1 MKKILVIRLS
11 SLGDVVLT
19 APILYAMRKKA
30 GVEVHLLTKPK
41 MGDLLHGGEAAD
53 KFYTLGEDGL
63 STKLKAEKYD
73 GVLDLHCNF
82 RSYWVRF
89 FLLLTSSLNSNS
101 FLIRDALVSGWL
113 KIVRGQGYNKKRFMR
128 WLYVKSK
135 SPQFKVSHV
144 QERYAEASNLLMDE
158 LGGEKFEIN
167 DWATGLPEHPRNCE
181 DLKASVQDPKTS
193 LQGSAGNQDFLPTNS
208 PLNYG
213 VAILGGTYETK
224 KIPKSVWTDVFQ
236 QDNRKW
242 YLIGGN
248 NEKGLA
254 GELVAEFADQLIDG
268 VGVFD
273 LETSSRCI
281 SFSDV
286 VVGGDTGF
294 SHVAAAYNKPLLV
307 IWGSTDPGLGFAA
320 GYKNKNV
327 LHLLPKNLSCH
338 PCSKLG
344 YDACPKGHF
353 RCMKDYSAQE
363 IKLLL
368 QKLQANSLG
377 GH

>member
-19 APILYAMRKKA
+19 APILTAMRTVA
-30 GVEVHLLTKPK
+30 GIEVHLLTKPK
-41 MGDLLHGGEAAD
+41 MGDLLYGGAAVDNFYTWGEADLMA
-53 KFYTLGEDGL
+53 
-63 STKLKAEKYD
+63 KLKAVKYD

-82 RSYWVRF
+82 RSYWARLILF
-89 FLLLTSSLNSNS
+89 RSSISLGIDR
-101 FLIRDALVSGWL
+101 LIRGSFASGGSKML
-113 KIVRGQGYNKKRFMR
+113 KVQGYEKKRFTR
-128 WLYVKSK
+128 WLYVKTK

-144 QERYAEASNLLMDE
+144 QERYLYAANQLMKR
-158 LGGEKFEIN
+158 LGCGGIEIS
-167 DWATGLPEHPRNCE
+167 DWSVGLPQYSGFSE
-181 DLKASVQDPKTS
+181 DSQKFVPGDISTFGEANFP
-193 LQGSAGNQDFLPTNS
+193 GS
-208 PLNYG
+208 YG

-224 KIPKSVWTDVFQ
+224 KIPKSVWQDIFS
-236 QDNRKW
+236 QDNNNW
-242 YLIGGN
+242 YLIGGA

-254 GELVAEFADQLIDG
+254 LELVAEFGDRLIDG

-281 SFSDV
+281 ALSDFV
-286 VVGGDTGF
+286 IGGDTGF
-294 SHVAAAYNKPLLV
+294 SHVAATYNKPLLV

-320 GYKNKNV
+320 GYNNNTV
-327 LHLLPKNLSCH
+327 LHLVSKDLSCH

-344 YDACPKGHF
+344 FDACPKGHF
-353 RCMKDYSAQE
+353 RCMKGYSAQE

>member
-19 APILYAMRKKA
+19 APVLFALRKQL

-41 MGDLLHGGEAAD
+41 MGDLLHGGAAVD
-53 KFYTLGEDGL
+53 KFYTWGETGL
-63 STKLKAEKYD
+63 MSKLKAEKYD
-73 GVLDLHCNF
+73 GILDLHCNF
-82 RSYWVRF
+82 RSYWSRLIL
-89 FLLLTSSLNSNS
+89 FLSSISQGIDR
-101 FLIRDALVSGWL
+101 LIRGFFSSGGSKML
-113 KIVRGQGYNKKRFMR
+113 KVQGYEKRRFTR
-128 WLYVKSK
+128 WLYVKTK

-144 QERYAEASNLLMDE
+144 QERYLDAANQLMKG
-158 LGGEKFEIN
+158 LGCGGIEIR
-167 DWATGLPEHPRNCE
+167 DWSVGLPLYSGVSE
-181 DLKASVQDPKTS
+181 DSQRVVPGDISTFGEANFP
-193 LQGSAGNQDFLPTNS
+193 GS
-208 PLNYG
+208 YG

-224 KIPKSVWTDVFQ
+224 KIPKTVWQDIFS
-236 QDNRKW
+236 QDNNNW
-242 YLIGGN
+242 YLIGGA

-254 GELVAEFADQLIDG
+254 LELVAEFGNRLFDG
-268 VGVFD
+268 VGIFD

-281 SFSDV
+281 ALCDV

-294 SHVAAAYNKPLLV
+294 SHVAAAYNKPLLL

-320 GYKNKNV
+320 GFENNNV
-327 LHLLPKNLSCH
+327 LHLLPKDLSCH

-344 YDACPKGHF
+344 FDACPQGHF
-353 RCMKDYSAQE
+353 RCMKGYSAQE

>member
-19 APILYAMRKKA
+19 TPILYAMRKKA

-53 KFYTLGEDGL
+53 KFYTLGEAGL
-63 STKLKAEKYD
+63 TAQLRAEKYD
-73 GVLDLHCNF
+73 GILDLHCNF

-89 FLLLTSSLNSNS
+89 VLLLTFS
-101 FLIRDALVSGWL
+101 V
-113 KIVRGQGYNKKRFMR
+113 GYKKKRLMR
-128 WLYVKSK
+128 WLFVKTK
-135 SPQFKVSHV
+135 SPRFKVSHV
-144 QERYAEASNLLMDE
+144 QERYLEAARNLIKK

-167 DWATGLPEHPRNCE
+167 DWATGLPEHPRNFE
-181 DLKASVQDPKTS
+181 DPKAPVQDPKAS
-193 LQGSAGNQDFLPTNS
+193 LKGSTGNQDFLPTNS

-224 KIPKSVWTDVFQ
+224 KIPKSVWIDVFQ

-254 GELVAEFADQLIDG
+254 GELVEEFTDQLIDG

-281 SFSDV
+281 ALSDV

-327 LHLLPKNLSCH
+327 LHLLPKDLSCH

-344 YDACPKGHF
+344 FDACPQGHF
-353 RCMKDYSAQE
+353 RCMKGYSAQE

>member
-41 MGDLLHGGEAAD
+41 MGDLLHGGEAAE
-53 KFYTLGEDGL
+53 KFYTLGEVGL
-63 STKLKAEKYD
+63 SAKLKAEKYD

-89 FLLLTSSLNSNS
+89 LLLFTIS
-101 FLIRDALVSGWL
+101 V
-113 KIVRGQGYNKKRFMR
+113 GYNKKRFTR
-128 WLYVKSK
+128 LLYVKSK

-144 QERYAEASNLLMDE
+144 QERYADAANLLMDE

-167 DWATGLPEHPRNCE
+167 VWAIGLPEHPRNCE
-181 DLKASVQDPKTS
+181 DPKAS

-224 KIPKSVWTDVFQ
+224 KIPKSVWIDVFQ

-248 NEKGLA
+248 NEKELA

-281 SFSDV
+281 ALSDV

-344 YDACPKGHF
+344 FDACPKGHF

>member
-19 APILYAMRKKA
+19 APILFAMRKKA

-41 MGDLLHGGEAAD
+41 MGDLLRGGEAVD
-53 KFYTLGEDGL
+53 QFYNWGEDGL
-63 STKLKAEKYD
+63 LAKLKAEKYD

-82 RSYWVRF
+82 RSYWVLLNLF
-89 FLLLTSSLNSNS
+89 FGTSRVYQL
-101 FLIRDALVSGWL
+101 DWPGE
-113 KIVRGQGYNKKRFMR
+113 GYKKKRLMR
-128 WLYVKSK
+128 WLFVKTK
-135 SPQFKVSHV
+135 SPRFKVSHV
-144 QERYAEASNLLMDE
+144 QERYLEAARNLIKK

-167 DWATGLPEHPRNCE
+167 DWATGLPEQPRNCE
-181 DLKASVQDPKTS
+181 NPKASVQDPKAS
-193 LQGSAGNQDFLPTNS
+193 LQGSVGNQDFSPINS

-224 KIPKSVWTDVFQ
+224 KIPKSVWIDVFQ
-236 QDNRKW
+236 QDNRQW
-242 YLIGGN
+242 YLIGGI
-248 NEKGLA
+248 NEKELA
-254 GELVAEFADQLIDG
+254 GELVAAFGEQLIDG

-281 SFSDV
+281 ALSDV

-307 IWGSTDPGLGFAA
+307 IWGSTDLGLGFAA
-320 GYKNKNV
+320 GLNNNNV
-327 LHLLPKNLSCH
+327 IHLLPKDLSCH

-344 YDACPKGHF
+344 FDACPKGHF